1 MATPESHVKDAVKRV
16 LKRLNSYYF
25 MPPMNGY
32 GASGV
37 PDIVACL
44 DGKFIAVEAK
54 ANGNKP
60 TMLQLKN
67 LKSIVAAGGYA
78 FVVDETSV
86 GIFTMMMD
94 SIVNGVL
101 PRNDVIDLTK
111 T

>member
-1 MATPESHVKDAVKRV
+1 
-16 LKRLNSYYF
+16 
-25 MPPMNGY
+25 MNGY

-44 DGKFIAVEAK
+44 DGKFIAVECK

-67 LKSIVAAGGYA
+67 LKGIVAAGGYA
-78 FVVDETSV
+78 FVVDDTSV

-101 PRNDVIDLTK
+101 NHDDVIDLTK